1 MSIDLELDR
10 PVASGIP
17 KVDVPTCPVC
27 GSASRHLLYAVR
39 EHEYSN
45 TTDDEFALKE
55 CDDCSA
61 WYLDPRP
68 DKTALEVIYPPNY
81 YAYVQ
86 QAQLDASSGK
96 TVQRGP
102 FKRIALAL
110 YRIRVKPVMRHVQPG
125 PATTWF
131 DVGCGSGYAM
141 EALRDAYGL
150 TCSGLDMSAT
160 AVAHCRRRGFEAH
173 VSRFED
179 YRPREGERYDVV
191 HSSHVIEHVESPRA
205 YMEQCRELLK
215 PGGLCVFITPNT
227 ATPEARRFGR
237 HWGGLHVP
245 RHWTMLNPRSARRLA
260 DLTGFQHVAT
270 SFSTNGTFWIWS
282 LHSSLRGRLADR
294 WNDRLFPSD
303 HRAVE
308 TNAWNFLTAAGFAF
322 LDMAMAFFTRQSA
335 NMLCIFRKSGS

>member
-1 MSIDLELDR
+1 MALDLQLDR
-10 PVASGIP
+10 PVATGIP
-17 KVDVPTCPVC
+17 TVAVPECPVC
-27 GSASRHLLYAVR
+27 GSANRKVLYTVT
-39 EHEYSN
+39 EHEYGN
-45 TTDDEFALKE
+45 TTDDEFTLK
-55 CDDCSA
+55 DCLDCGA

-68 DKTALEVIYPPNY
+68 DKTALGIIYPPNY

-86 QAQLDASSGK
+86 QAQLDVDPGR

-102 FKRIALAL
+102 SKRVALAL
-110 YRIRVKPVMRHVQPG
+110 YQRRVAPVMRHLKPG
-125 PATTWF
+125 PETSWL

-141 EALRDAYGL
+141 EALRDAHGL
-150 TCSGLDMSAT
+150 TCTGLDMSET

-179 YRPREGERYDVV
+179 YAPRPGEAYDVV

-205 YMEQCRELLK
+205 YMQKAWELLK

-227 ATPEARRFGR
+227 ATPEARWFGR

-245 RHWTMLNPRSARRLA
+245 RHWAMLSPRSARCLGE
-260 DLTGFQHVAT
+260 LTGFRHVDT

-282 LHSSLRGRLADR
+282 LHSSLRGMLPRD

-322 LDMAMAFFTRQSA
+322 FDMAMVLAARQSA
-335 NMLCIFRKSGS
+335 NMFCIFAKIPR